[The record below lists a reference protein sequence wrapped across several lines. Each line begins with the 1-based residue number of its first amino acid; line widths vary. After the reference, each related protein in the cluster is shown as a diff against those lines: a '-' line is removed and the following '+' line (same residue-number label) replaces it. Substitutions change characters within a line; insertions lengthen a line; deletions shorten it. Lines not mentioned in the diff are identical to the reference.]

1 MPNFHATT
9 LNPLVYPCVHQET
22 AFHFEALSPRGNKL
36 VMASTQEATLF
47 IRVNR
52 KEEGG
57 FLIKGD
63 KITRPT
69 EAAFLQKALMNF
81 RDASDAFVTH
91 SNIEPKKFLHVK
103 HSEYLKEIDFFAGGF
118 KTTSEIWIEVGFGS
132 GRHLLHQAKKNP
144 HIQFIGLEIHK
155 PSIAQVLK
163 QCELQNITNIL
174 VLDYDARLFMEF
186 LSSNTV
192 GRIFV
197 HFPVPWDKKPH
208 RRVFSIAFVEEALRV
223 LHVKGTLE
231 LRTDSPLYF
240 EFAFGVMMGLSKAD
254 VHVHKNALLEISSKY
269 EDRWRKMEKDIYDV
283 VLTNEID
290 SPNTVQMGTLAFEKK
305 VCFEDVKTHFKEEN
319 FRGEGFF
326 LHLEELFVINEKSGL
341 IRLSFGA
348 NERNEKAYVWV
359 HEDGS
364 VQYLPSTILATKN
377 NQAAHNLMKEW
388 FDGIRH

>member
-1 MPNFHATT
+1 MPNFHTSV
-9 LNPLVYPCVHQET
+9 LEPLVFPCTQGKSTFTFLASSE
-22 AFHFEALSPRGNKL
+22 RGNQL
-36 VMASTQEATLF
+36 VMNTTQEEDFL
-47 IRVNR
+47 IRIYA

-57 FLIKGD
+57 YLVKGD

-69 EAAFLQKALMNF
+69 DASFLQKALMDF
-81 RDASDAFVTH
+81 RDASGAVVTH

-103 HSEYLKEIDFFAGGF
+103 RSAYLKEIDYFAQGF
-118 KTTSEIWIEVGFGS
+118 EANREIWIEVGFGS

-163 QCELQNITNIL
+163 QCELQNIDNIL

-186 LSSNTV
+186 LPSNSV

-208 RRVFSIAFVEEALRV
+208 RRVFSSAFIEEALRV

-240 EFAFGVMMGLSKAD
+240 EFAFSTMMLLSKAQ
-254 VHVHKNALLEISSKY
+254 VNVHKNALLEISSKY

-283 VLTNEID
+283 TLHNELD
-290 SPNTVQMGTLAFEKK
+290 SQSIPQMEKLAFEDTIDFKK
-305 VCFEDVKTHFKEEN
+305 VSEHFDQISI
-319 FRGEGFF
+319 RGEGFF
-326 LHLEELFVINEKSGL
+326 VHFEELFTINEKSGL
-341 IRLSFGA
+341 VRVSFGA
-348 NERNEKAYVWV
+348 NERNEKAYIWLK
-359 HEDGS
+359 EDGQAS
-364 VQYLPSTILATKN
+364 YFPDSILATKSN
-377 NQAAHNLMKEW
+377 VLAHNLMKEW
-388 FDGIRH
+388 FNGIRD

>member
-1 MPNFHATT
+1 LPI
-9 LNPLVYPCVHQET
+9 YYYCII
-22 AFHFEALSPRGNKL
+22 
-36 VMASTQEATLF
+36 STC
-47 IRVNR
+47 I
-52 KEEGG
+52 
-57 FLIKGD
+57 
-63 KITRPT
+63 
-69 EAAFLQKALMNF
+69 
-81 RDASDAFVTH
+81 
-91 SNIEPKKFLHVK
+91 
-103 HSEYLKEIDFFAGGF
+103 
-118 KTTSEIWIEVGFGS
+118 
-132 GRHLLHQAKKNP
+132 
-144 HIQFIGLEIHK
+144 
-155 PSIAQVLK
+155 
-163 QCELQNITNIL
+163 C
-174 VLDYDARLFMEF
+174 
-186 LSSNTV
+186 
-192 GRIFV
+192 

-208 RRVFSIAFVEEALRV
+208 RRVFSTAFVEEALRV

-348 NERNEKAYVWV
+348 NERNEKAYVWFQ
-359 HEDGS
+359 EDGS